1 MKNHTITA
9 IAVLVLVLALSL
21 VLSGCDQNPEPSAD
35 DRPVAAAFLIGNHA
49 NSQLP
54 NISSPAF
61 RETVSSVINS
71 YGYIVIISVDGE
83 PSVVLEGSCDIDER
97 YKHAAEQK
105 LTQDC
110 NSRTGEILSRSG
122 QVRADSPEVD
132 TLAAIRLATRSLTSA
147 PADSEKIMFIAD
159 SGVNTTGLCD
169 LTNNLL
175 CGDPQVIAD
184 ALYEQRAIPD
194 LTGITIK
201 WQNLGDVAAP
211 QQALSPRQ
219 VEQLTALWRAIVE
232 KGGGSFQLEDAPPLS
247 DKPDP
252 DLPAVS
258 VVQLAAEAPLS
269 FEPELA
275 VGQTFS
281 FAEPLMFTEKQF
293 RFEPDSADLL
303 DREEAEDA
311 LRPIAEYIEA
321 HPELSLLL
329 AGTTAGDEDSEYD
342 RRLSL
347 GRATTVK
354 DILVSFGVAEEQLI
368 VRGLGNSDPGHIWNV
383 GTQGELAAQNRKV
396 VLLDASSET
405 AREILGRS
413 DQEPPS

>member
-1 MKNHTITA
+1 MKNHTVIA
-9 IAVLVLVLALSL
+9 IAVLVLMLALSL
-21 VLSGCDQNPEPSAD
+21 VLSGCDHKPEPAAD

-49 NSQLP
+49 NSRLP
-54 NISSPAF
+54 NTSSPAF
-61 RETVSSVINS
+61 RETVSSVIKS

-175 CGDPQVIAD
+175 CGAPQVIAD

-211 QQALSPRQ
+211 QALSPRQ

-269 FEPELA
+269 FKPELA

-329 AGTTAGDEDSEYD
+329 AGTTAGDEESEYN

-347 GRATTVK
+347 SRAMTVK

-368 VRGLGNSDPGHIWNV
+368 VRGLGNSDPWHIWNV

-396 VLLDASSET
+396 VLLDAASE
-405 AREILGRS
+405 AAQAILVCS